1 MHDVNIIKK
10 NVGVLAA
17 FYSKSPTT
25 PCSIF
30 LGHFAVSTPAF
41 FYNFADIFLISPT
54 FDQSYFL
61 LKRTVHTANYIVIRL
76 SFRPKYNVYL
86 ITGVRNFINIY

>member
-1 MHDVNIIKK
+1 MSFYSHFSFYDLNSNKINSNKYMHDVNIIKK

-30 LGHFAVSTPAF
+30 LGHIAVSTPTF
-41 FYNFADIFLISPT
+41 FFNFADIFLISPT
-54 FDQSYFL
+54 SDQ
-61 LKRTVHTANYIVIRL
+61 
-76 SFRPKYNVYL
+76 
-86 ITGVRNFINIY
+86 